1 MSKFPFPVRGLFRSG
16 NLTLI
21 IAILDQSVYALTNLV
36 LQFLIARSVS
46 AAEFGAYS
54 VGLTFF
60 FIAALLHQTCIIE
73 PMFVFSFQR
82 YGKQMVAYHDR
93 LLRQWSKAFSA
104 AVLMAGFSF
113 AAVFKLAG
121 SPLLAESLWAFA
133 MISPVVL
140 YLWLLRRLAFL
151 LGRIDIAAIGGVI
164 YALVLLVTV
173 GWVWRSGELTAVV
186 GIGLSGIAA
195 LVASLTVMTLLRRS
209 SALTTAPTDMF
220 LQHVRY
226 CRWAVGTETVNWLI
240 ANGPIVVL
248 PIWFGLSASGEF
260 RVINLLF
267 MPLFQIASAMTTL
280 LLRGFTSSKADARD
294 PATVIKFFWMLLAGA
309 ALYSL
314 VALALGRTLV
324 PMLFGARYVVQGHWL
339 ELSAI
344 SGTLAVAAQGFF
356 VALRAREQS
365 QQILFI
371 HLFVLLVMVC
381 LLPNVVTS
389 GITGILFC
397 QTVAWGLAVP
407 LAGFMVTRTRS
418 NSLDVVG

>member
-1 MSKFPFPVRGLFRSG
+1 
-16 NLTLI
+16 
-21 IAILDQSVYALTNLV
+21 
-36 LQFLIARSVS
+36 
-46 AAEFGAYS
+46 
-54 VGLTFF
+54 
-60 FIAALLHQTCIIE
+60 
-73 PMFVFSFQR
+73 MFVFSFQR

-93 LLRQWSKAFSA
+93 LLRQSSKAFSA
-104 AVLMAGFSF
+104 AVPMAGFSF

-173 GWVWRSGELTAVV
+173 GWVSRSGKLTAVV

-209 SALTTAPTDMF
+209 SGADDRCYR
-220 LQHVRY
+220 HVPSTCPLLPMGGRHGN
-226 CRWAVGTETVNWLI
+226 CQL
-240 ANGPIVVL
+240 ANSERPNRR
-248 PIWFGLSASGEF
+248 SADLVRVERLGRVS

-280 LLRGFTSSKADARD
+280 LLRGFTSNKADARD
-294 PATVIKFFWMLLAGA
+294 PATVIKFFWMLLAGT

-344 SGTLAVAAQGFF
+344 SKPSQSPRRGFSSRCERGNNPNRFCSVPFVRFAGHGVPAAERRDVGIRQY
-356 VALRAREQS
+356 
-365 QQILFI
+365 I
-371 HLFVLLVMVC
+371 
-381 LLPNVVTS
+381 LPNCS
-389 GITGILFC
+389 LGFGRPARGLHGHKD
-397 QTVAWGLAVP
+397 TVQ
-407 LAGFMVTRTRS
+407 FS
-418 NSLDVVG
+418 